1 MSALSTDSP
10 RKVITIRDINGNL
23 VNVEGNED
31 VGQVPDF
38 LLIFIITI
46 SANFVSDL
54 FPPNIKK
61 TLQEKPWAQHVVAI
75 VFFLVTVV
83 WAQLGK
89 KRTSW
94 LTVIGNTLIAYLWF
108 LMLFQMSTGQF
119 LLIVALT
126 GVIFVISKFSMKSK
140 SARLAE
146 LISLVIVIGLTIG
159 ITMLRLFRT
168 HRSGGRMPWNEL
180 RYNQIHKFKLIS
192 NVDV

>member
-1 MSALSTDSP
+1 MSAVSTDNP
-10 RKVITIRDINGNL
+10 RKIVTIRDINGNL
-23 VNVEGNED
+23 VSVQGDQEI
-31 VGQVPDF
+31 GQVPDF

-54 FPPNIKK
+54 FPPSIRD
-61 TLQEKPWAQHVVAI
+61 TLQKKPWAQHVVAI

-83 WAQLGK
+83 WAQLGSG
-89 KRTSW
+89 RSSW
-94 LTVIGNTLIAYLWF
+94 SSIIGNTLIAYLWF

-126 GVIFVISKFSMKSK
+126 GVIFVVSKLSMKSK
-140 SARLAE
+140 TARLAE

-168 HRSGGRMPWNEL
+168 HRFQGRMPWNEM
-180 RYNQIHKFKLIS
+180 RYDEITKFKLIS
-192 NVDV
+192 DVKF